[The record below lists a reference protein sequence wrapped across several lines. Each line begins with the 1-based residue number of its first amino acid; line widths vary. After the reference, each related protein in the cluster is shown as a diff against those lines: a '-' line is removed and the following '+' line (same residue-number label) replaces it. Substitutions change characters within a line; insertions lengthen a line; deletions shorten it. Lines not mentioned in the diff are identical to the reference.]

1 MNVKRM
7 VILGLVLA
15 LYATAAC
22 VGLAFVYTGTKETI
36 EGHEQRNLELS
47 LAEIFPD
54 SDGYDDISGQIISS
68 DSGVTF
74 SNQYAIKKDGAIIGA
89 AIQASAGSY
98 GGPIVSL
105 VGIDL
110 NGKITGVK
118 ILQNTDTQGLGA
130 KASSPNYF
138 VDRANGITFYG
149 QFAGKS
155 AGDNF
160 AVKDD
165 VAAITAS
172 TITSNAVASSVKAAT
187 RAGAEWL
194 SAQGGAK

>member
-36 EGHEQRNLELS
+36 EGHEQRNLEVS
-47 LAEIFPD
+47 LQEIFPD
-54 SDGYDDISGQIISS
+54 SDDYEDVTGEIISNDAS
-68 DSGVTF
+68 VTF
-74 SNQYAIKKDGAIIGA
+74 SNQYVMKKDGMIIGA

-118 ILQNTDTQGLGA
+118 ILQNTDTPGLGA
-130 KASSPNYF
+130 KASSANYF
-138 VDRANGITFYG
+138 VDRANGVTFYG

-194 SAQGGAK
+194 EAQGGAK

>member
-7 VILGLVLA
+7 MGLGFVLA

-22 VGLAFVYTGTKETI
+22 VGLAFVYTGTKSTI
-36 EGHEQRNLELS
+36 DGHEQKNLELS

-54 SDGYDDISGQIISS
+54 SDGYENITGTIISS
-68 DSGVTF
+68 DTAVTF
-74 SNQYAIKKDGAIIGA
+74 SNQYAIKKNGALIGA

-98 GGPIVSL
+98 GGPIVMM
-105 VGIDL
+105 VGIGTD
-110 NGKITGVK
+110 GKVSGVK
-118 ILQNTDTQGLGA
+118 ILQNTDTPGLGA

-138 VDRANGITFYG
+138 VDRAKGITFYG

-155 AGDNF
+155 AKDNF

-172 TITSNAVASSVKAAT
+172 TITSNAVTLAVKTAT
-187 RAGAEWL
+187 IAGTEWL
-194 SAQGGAK
+194 AAQGGVR